1 MNDKIYE
8 LEKQVE
14 QLKNELE
21 ILRKKVKQEIHIGFE
36 DDPIFLLS
44 KEEYERYKSKIPQL
58 SCGWWL
64 RSPGADL
71 DCTAFIVSN
80 NSIFGRGSVV
90 KYFRGAIRPVVK
102 MSAIRSFLYNGSTYC
117 GTKNGRFFALG
128 ATWKVIDEEK
138 GLAIA
143 EMPIMFSRFDAES
156 NDYATSEVRKKLLDW
171 YKERIEW

>member
-1 MNDKIYE
+1 MNERICA
-8 LEKQVE
+8 LEKQIE
-14 QLKNELE
+14 QMKNELE
-21 ILRKKVKQEIHIGFE
+21 TLRKKVKQEIHIGFE

-71 DCTAFIVSN
+71 DCTATIESD
-80 NSIFGRGSVV
+80 NSIFSRGYVV
-90 KYFRGAIRPVVK
+90 KYFPEAIRPVVK
-102 MSAIRSFLYNGSTYC
+102 MSAIRSLLYNGSTYM
-117 GTKNGRFFALG
+117 GAKNGRFFALG

-143 EMPIMFSRFDAES
+143 EVPIMFSRFDEES
-156 NDYATSEVRKKLLDW
+156 NDYKKSEVRKKLLDW
-171 YKERIEW
+171 YKERVEW